1 MEGSGAGR
9 GRGRG
14 RGTSLLSII
23 GNLGADPEMRFT
35 QAGVPFTTFNVAVNN
50 TRRGPDGEDV
60 ESTDWFRVTAWRGL
74 AEIANNYLQKGS
86 QVFIHGRFRTR
97 TWENRNGESQ
107 LNLEINANEL
117 QLLGRG
123 REEQSAP
130 GPDARGTEGTDGTAG
145 DLDPDD
151 LPF

>member
-1 MEGSGAGR
+1 MDNSGPRKAR
-9 GRGRG
+9 A
-14 RGTSLLSII
+14 RGTSLISVI

-35 QAGVPFTTFNVAVNN
+35 QAGVAFTSFSVAVNN

-60 ESTDWFRVTAWRGL
+60 EQTDWFRCTAWRGL

-86 QVFIHGRFRTR
+86 QVFVHGRFRTR
-97 TWENRNGESQ
+97 EWQNRTGEDQTS
-107 LNLEINANEL
+107 LEINVNEL

-123 REEQSAP
+123 REEPSGATQETQES
-130 GPDARGTEGTDGTAG
+130 DGG
-145 DLDPDD
+145 VDPDD